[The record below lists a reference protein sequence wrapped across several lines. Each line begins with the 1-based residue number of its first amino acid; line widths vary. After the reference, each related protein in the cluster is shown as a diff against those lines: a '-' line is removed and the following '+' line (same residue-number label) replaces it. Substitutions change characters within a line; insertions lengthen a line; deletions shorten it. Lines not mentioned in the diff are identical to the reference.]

1 MSLPHSSPHTPPI
14 APASECPVCG
24 ASELLEI
31 KVSVL
36 GEPVSTILCGRCEW
50 RQWSRNGEAVTLVEI
65 VDRLRLQQSSWRRRR
80 L

>member
-1 MSLPHSSPHTPPI
+1 MPPSPGTSKNPPV
-14 APASECPVCG
+14 APAGECPLCG

-31 KVSVL
+31 KMSVV

-50 RQWSRNGEAVTLVEI
+50 RQWSRNGQAATLLEI
-65 VDRLRLQQSSWRRRR
+65 VDRLRTQQSAWRRRR